1 MKKYHQNRGVPQNAY
16 SLKLK
21 SIKRT
26 ILHEI
31 YSTKDPILGFFLLFN
46 FQIDSALT
54 FSSGLNTEILENTEI
69 FLLKILENTEIF
81 LLEILENTE
90 IFLLGILENTKI
102 FLLEILE
109 NTEI

>member
-1 MKKYHQNRGVPQNAY
+1 MSHLEKVPSKHMGTSNAY

-31 YSTKDPILGFFLLFN
+31 YSIKELILGFFLLFN

-54 FSSGLNTEILENTEI
+54 FSSGLFNQKKTSFSPILPS
-69 FLLKILENTEIF
+69 
-81 LLEILENTE
+81 
-90 IFLLGILENTKI
+90 
-102 FLLEILE
+102 
-109 NTEI
+109 